1 MKRIFSLITIALTT
15 VAAFG
20 GAIPKST
27 TIYLDVTQQWC
38 CKKSYYIVFSGS
50 RTGQPAGSYRMEP
63 VPGKDGV
70 YSYTT
75 TGAEDTQDNIRF
87 AYSMAYTEDYI
98 NTHNPGVV
106 SNDVW
111 WKSTSTPYYQVTASN
126 GDGKWAAAPA
136 STGASGIAAI
146 DASVNYDCATKQYN
160 VNLTI
165 TLSGAPCGMVISCPA
180 VGVSKNVRAPKS
192 PYQYVIE
199 GITATQGDEVKVS
212 VSAYTDVACT
222 QLIESKPLSLTVPEP
237 ICTQTSSL
245 DECQTDDATIT
256 LSSSIEADFYKW
268 ESMDPMVNG
277 ATSREVEVP
286 IGHIGTCTY
295 KVTAYKTNIVASKNL
310 MAGGEFESNDGFT
323 STYQYVDYPANDSKY
338 YDVAPE
344 AMKANIYTLTE
355 DASLFWRLFE
365 SIEPHGGNKYGLF
378 DAGSSGYAWKA
389 ETECSTESDP
399 SKDNEDLIVWEDTTY
414 YFSYW
419 AAMPNTAGEAG
430 SPAVLQFYIDLN
442 DGAGEQP
449 LGEPYKL
456 PTDDNEWHKQFVTYT
471 APKTSTNVMIGVKNL
486 NDNDGVGNDF
496 CLDDIMFQTIST
508 KTSVIAFTD
517 TYILTVKECSEPPT
531 PPTPPCDTLLYRKWN
546 DFLFVSNKDKGY
558 TAYQWYLNGNVI
570 DGATGQYYRIPN
582 PSESTNIYHVE
593 VTTPDGNVIES
604 CHVTFDEAKIS
615 AEEYP
620 APSPAKT
627 VAAVREY
634 RISANFRVVV
644 TTYSDGT
651 VDVEKRIDLY

>member
-20 GAIPKST
+20 GAVPKGT

-38 CKKSYYIVFSGS
+38 CKKSYYLVLSGD
-50 RTGQPAGSYRMEP
+50 RNGQPAGSYRMKP

-75 TGAEDTQDNIRF
+75 TSQAETQENLRF
-87 AYSMAYTEDYI
+87 AYSMTHTEDYI
-98 NTHNPGVV
+98 TDQNPGVA

-111 WKSTSTPYYQVTASN
+111 WKSTSTPYYQVTAGN
-126 GDGKWAAAPA
+126 GDGKWLAAPA
-136 STGASGIAAI
+136 STGASGIAAV
-146 DASVNYDCATKQYN
+146 DASVNYDCATTKYN
-160 VNLTI
+160 INLTV
-165 TLSGAPCGMVISCPA
+165 TLSGAPCGIIISCPA
-180 VGVSKNVRAPKS
+180 AGVSKKVRTPKS

-199 GITATQGDEVKVS
+199 GVTAAEGEVVNVD
-212 VSAYTDVACT
+212 VSAYADVACT
-222 QLIESKPLSLTVPEP
+222 QLIESKPLALTVPEP
-237 ICTQTSSL
+237 ICTQTTSSE
-245 DECQTDDATIT
+245 ECQADGATIT

-268 ESMDPMVNG
+268 ESTDETVNG

-286 IGHIGTCTY
+286 ISNIGTCTY
-295 KVTAYKTNIVASKNL
+295 KVTAYKTNIVASNNL

-323 STYQYVDYPANDSKY
+323 SSYLYVEYPANDSKY
-338 YDVAPE
+338 YDIAP
-344 AMKANIYTLTE
+344 KDKKSNIYTLTE

-365 SIEPHGGNKYGLF
+365 PIEPHGGDKYGLF
-378 DAGSSGYAWKA
+378 DAGASGYAWKA
-389 ETECSTESDP
+389 ETECTTDHT
-399 SKDNEDLIVWEDTTY
+399 KDNEDLIVMAGDTY

-419 AAMPNTAGEAG
+419 AAMPNTTGEAG
-430 SPAVLQFYIDLN
+430 SPAILQFYIDLN
-442 DGAGEQP
+442 DGEDEQP
-449 LGEPYKL
+449 LGEPYTL
-456 PTDDNEWHKQFVTYT
+456 PTDDNEWHQQYVTYT

-486 NDNDGVGNDF
+486 NNNASVGNDF

-508 KTSVIAFTD
+508 ETAVIAFTD
-517 TYILTVKECSEPPT
+517 TYILTVKDCSEPPT
-531 PPTPPCDTLLYRKWN
+531 PPTPPCDTLIYRKWD

-558 TAYQWYLNGNVI
+558 TAYQWYLNGNAI
-570 DGATGQYYRIPN
+570 DGATGQYYRIPK
-582 PSESTNIYHVE
+582 PLHATNTYHVV
-593 VTTPDGNVIES
+593 VTNPDGTTVES
-604 CHVTFDEAKIS
+604 CHVTFAEVAPS
-615 AEEYP
+615 AAEYP
-620 APSPAKT
+620 YSPAKT

>member
-20 GAIPKST
+20 GAVPKGT

-38 CKKSYYIVFSGS
+38 CKKSYYIVFSGA
-50 RTGQPAGSYRMEP
+50 RNGQPAGSYRMKP

-75 TGAEDTQDNIRF
+75 TNQDESQDNLRF
-87 AYSMAYTEDYI
+87 AYSMTSTEDYTT
-98 NTHNPGVV
+98 NQNPGVV
-106 SNDVW
+106 SNDVR
-111 WKSTSTPYYQVTASN
+111 WKSTSTPYYQVTAGN
-126 GDGKWAAAPA
+126 GDGKWLAAPA
-136 STGASGIAAI
+136 STGASGIADI
-146 DASVNYDCATKQYN
+146 DASVNYDCATTKYN
-160 VNLTI
+160 INLTV
-165 TLSGAPCGMVISCPA
+165 TLSGAPCGIIISCPA
-180 VGVSKNVRAPKS
+180 AGVSKKVRTPKS

-199 GITATQGDEVKVS
+199 GVTAAEGDVVNVD

-222 QLIESKPLSLTVPEP
+222 QLIESKPLELTVPEP
-237 ICTQTSSL
+237 ICTQTTSSE
-245 DECQTDDATIT
+245 ECQADGATIT

-268 ESMDPMVNG
+268 ESTDEKVNG

-286 IGHIGTCTY
+286 ISNIGTCTY
-295 KVTAYKTNIVASKNL
+295 KVTAYKTNIVASNNL

-323 STYQYVDYPANDSKY
+323 SSYLYVEYPANDSKY
-338 YDVAPE
+338 YDIAP
-344 AMKANIYTLTE
+344 KDKKSNIYTLTE

-365 SIEPHGGNKYGLF
+365 PIEPHGGDKYGLF
-378 DAGSSGYAWKA
+378 DAGKSGYAWKA
-389 ETECSTESDP
+389 ETECTDHT
-399 SKDNEDLIVWEDTTY
+399 KDNEDLIVMAGDTY

-419 AAMPNTAGEAG
+419 AAMPNTTGEAG
-430 SPAVLQFYIDLN
+430 SPAILQFYIDLN
-442 DGAGEQP
+442 DGEGEQP
-449 LGEPYKL
+449 LGEPYTL
-456 PTDDNEWHKQFVTYT
+456 PTDDNEWHQQYVTYT

-486 NDNDGVGNDF
+486 NNNASVGNDF

-508 KTSVIAFTD
+508 ETAVIAFTD
-517 TYILTVKECSEPPT
+517 TYILTVKDCSEPPT
-531 PPTPPCDTLLYRKWN
+531 PPTPPCDTLIYRKWD

-558 TAYQWYLNGNVI
+558 IAYQWYLNGNAI
-570 DGATGQYYRIPN
+570 DGATGQYYRIPK
-582 PSESTNIYHVE
+582 PLHATNTYHVV
-593 VTTPDGNVIES
+593 VTNPDGTTIES
-604 CHVTFDEAKIS
+604 CHVTFAEAAPS
-615 AEEYP
+615 AAEYP
-620 APSPAKT
+620 ASSAKT